1 MNHYGYS
8 LNEAFEEDSQKSDLS
23 QAKCYCYYY
32 SYSYCHYSI
41 PIITTHG
48 IVLPVAALKQGRKAI
63 QFLPLSSDGA
73 IPSDDVIFPSGTALG
88 ATDFAAGSCIDSD
101 WEGCDGGCS
110 GIIRPGIGD
119 DGGSASVL
127 VLVVVFAAA
136 DVVVIFDGCVFGTPH
151 VCDSV
156 VLTDLS
162 FDNGLLG
169 SHIADFC
176 SGVNVRFSSIDDDDD
191 VILFPWP
198 WAIPKFPDSD
208 NVDAITTILTAK
220 IIIIIIGII
229 FRDASSFLCINH
241 WKRNCSI

>member
-1 MNHYGYS
+1 MLLLLLFLFLLS
-8 LNEAFEEDSQKSDLS
+8 LF
-23 QAKCYCYYY
+23 YYYYYY
-32 SYSYCHYSI
+32 SWNN
-41 PIITTHG
+41 P
-48 IVLPVAALKQGRKAI
+48 PVAALKQGRKAI

-88 ATDFAAGSCIDSD
+88 ATDFAAGGCIDSD
-101 WEGCDGGCS
+101 WVGCDVGCS
-110 GIIRPGIGD
+110 GIRRPGIGD

-136 DVVVIFDGCVFGTPH
+136 DVVVVVIFDGCVFGIPH

-176 SGVNVRFSSIDDDDD
+176 SGVNVRFPSIDDDDD

-220 IIIIIIGII
+220 IIIIITGII